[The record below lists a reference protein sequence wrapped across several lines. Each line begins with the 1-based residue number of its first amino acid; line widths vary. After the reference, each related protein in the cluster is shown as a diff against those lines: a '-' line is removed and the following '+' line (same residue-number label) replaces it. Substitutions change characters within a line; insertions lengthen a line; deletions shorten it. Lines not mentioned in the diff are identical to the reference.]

1 MVKTM
6 VSGDDF
12 PLNPSNEYRS
22 PFVHQFLA
30 QIPPYM
36 DLVCTSL
43 DAAPNGDF
51 LHSYE
56 LRRCNAMRWSQV
68 CKFIVYLHRF
78 FYIYIY
84 IYCTYIYIYCTYI
97 YILYIYIHM
106 LHVCMFPVMHMIWY
120 LYIYRYIYICTL
132 IYLFITLWSVRAM
145 PSTSTPLAF
154 HDTNRLALQ
163 EGDLDGFQAEPWRG
177 TLHRKQCKIPHQ
189 SGKGQGGFKFP
200 YQSNPLVDGNGA
212 NQRFESTFMNHQSND
227 CP

>member
-1 MVKTM
+1 MNIGVLLFTNSWLKSPHIWIWFAHHLMQHRTETSFIHMNFGGAMQCGEVKFA
-6 VSGDDF
+6 SS
-12 PLNPSNEYRS
+12 LS
-22 PFVHQFLA
+22 
-30 QIPPYM
+30 I
-36 DLVCTSL
+36 CT
-43 DAAPNGDF
+43 G
-51 LHSYE
+51 
-56 LRRCNAMRWSQV
+56 
-68 CKFIVYLHRF
+68 F
-78 FYIYIY
+78 F
-84 IYCTYIYIYCTYI
+84 TYI
-97 YILYIYIHM
+97 
-106 LHVCMFPVMHMIWY
+106 
-120 LYIYRYIYICTL
+120 
-132 IYLFITLWSVRAM
+132 LFITLWSVRAM